1 MVTLT
6 TRTHSYF
13 LSGDSYIDQCV
24 KMLKASGYT
33 GIYNLELY
41 PDRWAKT
48 PERSSRARVEETI
61 TSLADCCGL
70 TSIHILKR
78 D

>member
-1 MVTLT
+1 
-6 TRTHSYF
+6 
-13 LSGDSYIDQCV
+13 
-24 KMLKASGYT
+24 MLKASGYT